1 MSVKITVKK
10 RIVVNGK
17 EYQSVEE
24 LPRGIREAYEKAVA
38 DRTGPSASLNVTFN
52 GQEYDSLE
60 AMPPEIRRL
69 YEDAMSPAGPAPV
82 RGDGEPVTAI
92 EPSSSVPRWLIGV
105 LVAAAAALALMY
117 WLRGG
122 F

>member
-24 LPRGIREAYEKAVA
+24 LPSGIREAYEKAVA
-38 DRTGPSASLNVTFN
+38 DRTGPSTSLNVTFN

-60 AMPPEIRRL
+60 SMPPEIRRL
-69 YEDAMSPAGPAPV
+69 YEDAVSPAGPASV
-82 RGDGEPVTAI
+82 KGDVEAATAI
-92 EPSSSVPRWLIGV
+92 EPSSSLPRWLIGV